1 MKTRTV
7 EFTPDDRHV
16 APLRA
21 ETNNLESPLVADE
34 AIKPPILI
42 RLIPFG
48 IAVVVIVMIV
58 LMFTM
63 GRRAFSPMMFMF
75 PMMMIM
81 GMMGMTMHGGGV
93 GGNTMAEVD
102 INRRNWLIQLRE
114 LRKTV
119 QDQGR
124 RIHNLMS
131 TNFPN
136 PLTLTSATSYEKM
149 WQVRKSKAHTEALAQ
164 SNLTEHPFMSA
175 RAGVGMIP
183 LEPVLQFDQQ
193 QVPENLEPVTAGQF
207 SRFLGTQR
215 VITNCP
221 IGIRLDEERSYSLKG
236 HVPSRYDLARSMLV
250 SLAFNHSPNEL
261 LLGIITDPTDPE
273 SLARW
278 DWMKWLPHNQ
288 DSTNSPADMP
298 PLRLSWA
305 SLNDFATDMAADLAA
320 RGSQNTG
327 YAGPRLLVFVD
338 LPEDTLQWPNS
349 MYGGVPTVGFVSVNY
364 KEDLLG
370 SFSYDRA
377 NLIHVKE
384 EGFLSLPLPGKEDIL
399 TIDRVSVRQAENF
412 ARQMSR
418 FRPPGFGSS
427 SGNTLALKDDSDVS
441 LPTWFESI
449 GISDLDSFDPRLT
462 WAANAYTESLNVPI
476 GYKFDGKKRTPELM
490 NLDFVEASRGGSG
503 PHGVVQGKTGSG
515 KSYLL
520 NGIVLTMCA
529 LYGPDK
535 ICFILADFKAGT
547 AFKGYEA
554 LPHVIATLT
563 NLQDKKDMVERAGDV
578 LDGELMRR
586 QELIDRY
593 DVKDIL
599 DYRELQRE
607 DPTMPVLPDLFFIA
621 DEFHEF
627 MTENRSYLRLFTR
640 IGAVG
645 RAFGMHVI
653 PCSQN
658 IDEALLGGLMT
669 HLTFGISL
677 TASSAQYSRVVLHNA
692 AAATLPMGSG
702 QAMIRYLDRETGDE
716 RLETFV
722 GFPVEDP
729 YVSRVRTDEQRVSA
743 RRDLEDSALPFE
755 LFASVEEK
763 TNSAHIYHAEDYV
776 TETVHDIQQKIALIE
791 HLSRFSEVRAPQ
803 LWQPALNIPMS
814 LADVNPEIY
823 RRIREMPGVNLL
835 LGDTDDP
842 RRHSRPPF
850 VVSPKG
856 NIGIYGGYQSGKS
869 MAVKAMV
876 ATSALIYQDD
886 VSWYLIDQSGG
897 LESLENFPNVGGYAT
912 KRDENL
918 TDRLIGEFYNM
929 LAYRESTMA
938 ENRISQ
944 FSDYLANKKNAPDS
958 RDPYGYMFLVIEDFG
973 GLRQDDEG
981 KMKWDNVLNRLL
993 TSGGRYGLHVVIT
1006 AQDPNA
1012 LSFRMQAM
1020 FEERIMLYVEDIS
1033 KMGGIQLEVRE
1044 LAKTIPSKQPGRGL
1058 NLKTGLKSLIL
1069 VPQLEAIA
1077 PSRAGN
1083 KHREAEYNY
1092 YSDYSSGIRSFGKYL
1107 AERISP
1113 VPRILDAPSV
1123 IPYHLLWETI
1133 QYTPGLVDPQL
1144 PKKDRW
1150 LPLGIDTS
1158 TLFPVLV
1165 PKGSPHLLIA
1175 GDRGSG
1181 KTTVLRTLITSVV
1194 NQYQPDEA
1202 KFIIFDSEF
1211 GLVDEMENLT
1221 SLGYMTPENY
1231 ANSRNDIAGP
1241 LEVLEKALKNRIP
1254 TRDIVNPRAIQQRDW
1269 FSGPEIFVLIDR
1281 FNGFGSVGGSSSD
1294 LEAKLVP
1301 YLTQFADLG
1310 VHLYVTSSAA
1320 GINSSLMMNKL
1331 FKVFNEQSTPL
1342 LLLSGPATEGAISPL
1357 KAKFKNRR
1365 PGLGQLLLPS
1375 DMTSLTV
1382 QTAYVD
1388 PWSSE
1393 ADS

>member
-7 EFTPDDRHV
+7 DFTPDDRRV
-16 APLRA
+16 EPLRA
-21 ETNNLESPLVADE
+21 ETNNLESPLTADE
-34 AIKPPILI
+34 TIKPPILI
-42 RLIPFG
+42 RLIPLG

-63 GRRAFSPMMFMF
+63 GKRAFSPMMFMF

-114 LRKTV
+114 LRKSV

-124 RIHNLMS
+124 RIHNLMYTS
-131 TNFPN
+131 FPN

-149 WQVRKSKAHTEALAQ
+149 WQVRKSKAYTEALAQ
-164 SNLTEHPFMSA
+164 STLTEHPFMSA

-183 LEPVLQFDQQ
+183 LEPNLQYEPQ

-207 SRFLGTQR
+207 SRFLGTQQ

-221 IGIRLDEERSYSLKG
+221 IGIRLDEERSYGLRG
-236 HVPSRYDLARSMLV
+236 HVPSRYDLARSMLI

-273 SLARW
+273 ALARW

-288 DSTNSPADMP
+288 DSANSPADMP

-305 SLNDFATDMAADLAA
+305 SLDDFAVDMAADLAA
-320 RGSQNTG
+320 RGSQNTD

-338 LPEDTLQWPNS
+338 LPEDTLQWPKS
-349 MYGGVPTVGFVSVNY
+349 MYGGVPTVGFVAVNY
-364 KEDLLG
+364 KDDLLNAYTPG
-370 SFSYDRA
+370 RV
-377 NLIHVKE
+377 NLILVKE
-384 EGFLSLPLPGKEDIL
+384 DGVLSLPSRQDML

-418 FRPPGFGSS
+418 FRPPGFGSG
-427 SGNTLALKDDSDVS
+427 SGNVLTLNDDSDVS
-441 LPTWFESI
+441 LPTWFDAI
-449 GISDLDSFDPRLT
+449 GIPDLESFDPRLT
-462 WAANAYTESLNVPI
+462 WSANSHTESLRVPI
-476 GYKFDGKKRTPELM
+476 GYKFDGKNRIPELM

-529 LYGPDK
+529 MYGPDK

-547 AFKGYEA
+547 AFEGFDK

-563 NLQDKKDMVERAGDV
+563 NLQDRKDMVDRAGDV

-586 QELIDRY
+586 QELMAQY
-593 DVKDIL
+593 GVKDIL
-599 DYRELQRE
+599 DYRKLQRN
-607 DPTMPVLPDLFFIA
+607 DPTIPALPDLFLVA

-627 MTENRSYLRLFTR
+627 MRDNRSYLRLFSR
-640 IGAVG
+640 IGALG

-653 PCSQN
+653 PCSQF
-658 IDEALLGGLMT
+658 IDEALLGDLMQ
-669 HLTFGISL
+669 HITFGISL
-677 TASSAQYSRVVLHNA
+677 TAANAQYSRVVLKDASA
-692 AAATLPMGSG
+692 ASLPMGSG
-702 QAMIRYLDRETGDE
+702 QAMIRYVDKETGDD

-755 LFASVEEK
+755 LFASPEEK

-776 TETVHDIQQKIALIE
+776 TETVHDIQQKLALID
-791 HLSRFSEVRAPQ
+791 HLSRFDEVRAPQ

-842 RRHSRPPF
+842 FRHSRPPF

-869 MAVKAMV
+869 MVVKAMV
-876 ATSALIYQDD
+876 ATSALIYQDE

-912 KRDENL
+912 KRDEDL
-918 TDRLIGEFYNM
+918 IDRLIGEFYNV

-958 RDPYGYMFLVIEDFG
+958 RDPYGHMFLVIEDFE

-981 KMKWDNVLNRLL
+981 KMKWDSVLNRLL
-993 TSGGRYGLHVVIT
+993 TAGGRYGLHVVIT
-1006 AQDPNA
+1006 AQDPNG
-1012 LSFRMQAM
+1012 LSYKMQAM
-1020 FEERIMLYVEDIS
+1020 FEERIMLYVDDIS
-1033 KMGGIQLEVRE
+1033 KMGSMRLDVRE
-1044 LAKTIPSKQPGRGL
+1044 RAKTIPSNQPGRGL

-1069 VPQLEAIA
+1069 VPQLEAIS
-1077 PSRAGN
+1077 PRNAG
-1083 KHREAEYNY
+1083 HTHQEAEYNY
-1092 YSDYSSGIRSFGKYL
+1092 YTDYSSGIKAFGKYL

-1158 TLFPVLV
+1158 TLFPVCV

-1221 SLGYMTPENY
+1221 SLGYMSPENY

-1241 LEVLEKALKNRIP
+1241 LEVLEKVLKNRIP
-1254 TRDIVNPRAIQQRDW
+1254 TREIMNPRALQQRDW

-1342 LLLSGPATEGAISPL
+1342 LLLSGPATEGSISPL

-1393 ADS
+1393 TDT